1 MTVIERRDKMWRLL
15 TKLIERL
22 KNNPEHDD
30 LDAEVTLLLK
40 SIAAAEFRDP
50 PNHSFLVEYPV
61 WETVCVAAE
70 YGSIV
75 GWGIP
80 RSHRIQGYLPNDDA
94 IWLVKFR
101 SKWDDLRQMETTT
114 GAELLHLLMSPAMF
128 KTMVSA
134 RANESNH

>member
-1 MTVIERRDKMWRLL
+1 MWRLL

-30 LDAEVTLLLK
+30 LDVEVTSLLK
-40 SIAAAEFRDP
+40 SITAAEFRDP

-94 IWLVKFR
+94 SWFDKFR
-101 SKWDDLRQMETTT
+101 ATWDVLRQLETTT
-114 GAELLHLLMSPAMF
+114 GADLLHLLMAPAMF
-128 KTMVSA
+128 KTMVSTH
-134 RANESNH
+134 ANESNH

>member
-1 MTVIERRDKMWRLL
+1 MWRLL

-30 LDAEVTLLLK
+30 LDVEVTSLLK

-50 PNHSFLVEYPV
+50 PNHSFFVEYPV

-70 YGSIV
+70 YGSV
-75 GWGIP
+75 AGWGIP
-80 RSHRIQGYLPNDDA
+80 RSRRIQGYLPNNDVLWVD
-94 IWLVKFR
+94 KFR
-101 SKWDDLRQMETTT
+101 ADWDKLRQLDTTT
-114 GAELLHLLMSPAMF
+114 GADLLHLLMAPPMF

-134 RANESNH
+134 RANESNP